1 MKKPSHTFSAC
12 LLGLFFVLTC
22 LPGQAQREQFQAQA
36 FGEGTQMGHTFGV
49 TVIINEYSTA
59 DDQKILIEA
68 FNARGAQGL
77 YNAVSR
83 MPSHGRLSIT
93 GTLGYDINYV
103 KAFQTPTGRKI
114 RIVTDRPITF
124 GEAWSDSRSEDY
136 NLSALELDVNAEGK
150 GTGVLL
156 PACQFQINKERELEI
171 EAYRNPWRLT
181 DVFKW

>member
-1 MKKPSHTFSAC
+1 MKKPSYALSAC
-12 LLGLFFVLTC
+12 LVGLFLVFTSLH
-22 LPGQAQREQFQAQA
+22 GFGQREQFQAQA

-49 TVIINEYSTA
+49 TVIINEYSTT
-59 DDQKILIEA
+59 DDQKILLEA
-68 FNARGAQGL
+68 FNAKGSAGL
-77 YNAVSR
+77 YNAVSK
-83 MPSHGRLSIT
+83 MPSKGRIAIT
-93 GTLGYDINYV
+93 GTVGYDINYV
-103 KAFQTPTGRKI
+103 KAFPTPNGRKI

-136 NLSALELDVNAEGK
+136 NLSALELDVNSAGK

-156 PACQFQINKERELEI
+156 PACQFQLNKEHELEI